1 MQKGQKMNDEYRNLI
16 NLAVEKCGSQTKLAN
31 KIGIQPSI
39 VSNWLKNKRK
49 LTIIE
54 VVILAEIANL
64 EVKEWLIRATINK
77 YQEDEK
83 AKEAVNVLKKALVAT
98 GGVIATNTVYATP
111 IRYIRDFI
119 QCILLLNLKSRIF
132 KKTAIS

>member
-83 AKEAVNVLKKALVAT
+83 AKEAVNVLKKSISSDWR
-98 GGVIATNTVYATP
+98 GHRYKYRIRNTN
-111 IRYIRDFI
+111 
-119 QCILLLNLKSRIF
+119 
-132 KKTAIS
+132 

>member
-1 MQKGQKMNDEYRNLI
+1 MNDEYRNLI

-98 GGVIATNTVYATP
+98 GGVLATNTAFATT
-111 IRYIRDFI
+111 IKVIKDFI
-119 QCILLLNLKSRIF
+119 QCILC
-132 KKTAIS
+132 KKTYSKI